1 MQTTGIYSFLR
12 NQQKVLFF
20 ALAQYFLSVKPST
33 AQSLDQPGSST
44 AGQAGSATAGQNKD
58 SSVTLSGAETT
69 TTKTAA
75 SMINQP
81 VEMQEVTVV
90 GKLDKTRQE
99 IVPSTGATVYTI
111 DQQDIQNLS
120 QGDNIPFSKLL
131 LRFPG
136 VSQDSAASG
145 SFHVRDDHA
154 NVQYR
159 IDDVLIPESIT
170 SFGSQFDTRFAQSV
184 TLITGALPAEYGFRQ
199 AGVLDIQTKNGA
211 VNPGGDVD
219 LYGGSYGTIH
229 PSFEYGGSQGKLN
242 YYFSGSYLQSTQ
254 GIENSTS
261 GYNPI
266 HDSTDQYRGF
276 AYLSYIVDDTSR
288 ISLIAGEAY
297 NQYQIP
303 NTPDQTSGLPP
314 NPLVFAGVPTTFNSS
329 DLNESQ
335 REQNNFEVLA
345 YQKTI
350 DDFSF
355 QLSLLNSFS
364 AVNYRPDPNGG
375 DLFFN
380 GESGF
385 LNRSVMSDGVQFDS
399 SYELNASHTIRG
411 GFQLNAQG
419 GAQTAITTV
428 VPVDGAGDQSGVPET
443 FNNSSYV
450 PAYSYGF
457 YLQDEWKITKDL
469 TLNYGGRMD
478 FYQSSLIRQNQ
489 LSPRLNAVYKI
500 DKATTVH
507 GGYASYFTP
516 PPLENIPQGTTSEF
530 EGTTGAVASGVPN
543 DPVESERA
551 NYFDLG
557 ITHQFTPNYQVGI
570 DGYYKQATNLIDDG
584 QFNSAPILSAFNYAK
599 GQICGVELSQNYTQ
613 GGFSAYANLA
623 VEEGLGERV
632 NSAQSVLFSADDYNY
647 IFDHYIY
654 LDHSQSFTG
663 SLGASYKITQTETT
677 PYVEMICGSGLRQ
690 DIDSA
695 PNGGSVPAYD
705 SINVGFSQG
714 FKWANM
720 PNLSARLDVINAGD
734 QIYQI
739 RSGSGVG
746 VFAPQF
752 GQRRSVY
759 AGVTYSF

>member
-1 MQTTGIYSFLR
+1 VFKHLCAACLIGTAYACVGVHAQAQTATGTTTPITTSG
-12 NQQKVLFF
+12 QT
-20 ALAQYFLSVKPST
+20 ATGTTTPSKAVS
-33 AQSLDQPGSST
+33 AQSP
-44 AGQAGSATAGQNKD
+44 
-58 SSVTLSGAETT
+58 TT
-69 TTKTAA
+69 TAPT
-75 SMINQP
+75 QP
-81 VEMQEVTVV
+81 VEELAPIVVV
-90 GKLDKTRQE
+90 GQLDQARQQ
-99 IVPSTGATVYTI
+99 IVPSLGATVYTV
-111 DQQDIQNLS
+111 DQQDIENLS
-120 QGDNIPFSKLL
+120 QGENIPFSKLL

-184 TLITGALPAEYGFRQ
+184 SLITGALPAEYGFRQ

-211 VNPGGDVD
+211 VNPGGDID

-242 YYFSGSYLQSTQ
+242 YYFSGGYLQDTQ

-261 GYNPI
+261 SYNPI
-266 HDSTDQYRGF
+266 HDNTDQYRGF
-276 AYLSYIVDDTSR
+276 AYLSYIIDDTSR

-297 NQYQIP
+297 NQYEIP
-303 NTPDQTSGLPP
+303 NSPGQSPATQADGTPFVIP
-314 NPLVFAGVPTTFNSS
+314 GVPTSNSS
-329 DLNESQ
+329 DLNDGQ
-335 REQNNFEVLA
+335 REQNNFEVIA
-345 YQKTI
+345 YQKSI

-355 QLSLLNSFS
+355 QLSLFNSFS
-364 AVNYRPDPNGG
+364 AADYSPDPNNG
-375 DLFFN
+375 DLVFN
-380 GESGF
+380 GESGS
-385 LNRSVMSDGVQFDS
+385 LNRSVMSNGIQFDS
-399 SYELNASHTIRG
+399 SYVINDAHTIRG

-419 GAQTAITTV
+419 GEQNAVTTV
-428 VPVDGAGDQSGVPET
+428 IPLDGAGNQAGAPET

-457 YLQDEWKITKDL
+457 YLQDEWKVTKEL

-489 LSPRLNAVYKI
+489 LSPRINAVYKI
-500 DKATTVH
+500 DKNTTIH

-516 PPLENIPQGTTSEF
+516 PPLENIPQGTVTEF
-530 EGTTGAVASGVPN
+530 AGTTGAATPGVPN

-557 ITHQFTPNYQVGI
+557 ITHQFTSNYQVGL

-584 QFNSAPILSAFNYAK
+584 QFGAAPILSAFNYAK

-613 GGFSAYANLA
+613 GGYSAYANLA
-623 VEEGLGERV
+623 VEEGLGEKV
-632 NSAQSVLFSADDYNY
+632 NSAQSVLFGADDYNY
-647 IFDHYIY
+647 INNHYIY

-663 SLGASYKITQTETT
+663 SVGASYKITQTETT

-695 PNGGSVPAYD
+695 PNGGTVPAYD

-714 FKWANM
+714 FKWAGA
-720 PNLSARLDVINAGD
+720 PNLSARLDVINVGD

-759 AGVTYSF
+759 AGLTYSF